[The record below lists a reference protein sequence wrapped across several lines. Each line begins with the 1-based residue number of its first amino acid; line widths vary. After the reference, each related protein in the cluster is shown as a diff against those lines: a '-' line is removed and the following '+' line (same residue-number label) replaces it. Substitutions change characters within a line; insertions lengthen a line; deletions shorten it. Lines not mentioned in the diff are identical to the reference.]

1 MRSVVLYVDLLKMQL
16 VARGQYRA
24 DFLTGVAASILQHMA
39 TLGTLWLIFAQVPAL
54 GGWNVAQAVV
64 LYGVFSLTLGLTN
77 FLASGLRDLP
87 TMVRQ
92 GELDGFLVQP
102 ASAYVQLL
110 PRLNLNAISD
120 VVVSLTVL
128 LGAAQSAGV
137 RWTLPVAAYALLAV
151 VCGTAIFLG
160 FLTAV
165 YSISFWSPYPG
176 LMAGVEG
183 LTQLARFPAGI
194 YPRWLQAIITWVFPV
209 AFAGHYPAAVLTG
222 AEAVPW
228 WMALAGLGL
237 AAAALGAG
245 AFMWRWGLSRYE
257 GSGN

>member
-1 MRSVVLYVDLLKMQL
+1 MRSVFLYLDLLRMQL
-16 VARGQYRA
+16 VARGQYRV
-24 DFLTGVAASILQHMA
+24 DFLTGVVASVLQHMA

-54 GGWNVAQAVV
+54 GGWNVAQAAV
-64 LYGVFSLTLGLTN
+64 LYGFFSLTLGLTN
-77 FLASGLRDLP
+77 VLASGLRELP
-87 TMVRQ
+87 GLVRQ

-128 LGAAQSAGV
+128 LGAAQTAGV
-137 RWTLPVAAYALLAV
+137 RWTLPLAAYALLAV
-151 VCGTAIFLG
+151 LCGTAIFLG

-165 YSISFWSPYPG
+165 YSISFWTPYPG
-176 LMAGVEG
+176 LMGGLEG

-194 YPRWLQAIITWVFPV
+194 YPRWLQVIITWVFPV
-209 AFAGHYPAAVLTG
+209 AFTAHFPAAALTG

-228 WMALAGLGL
+228 WSALAGLGM
-237 AAAALGAG
+237 AAAAIGAG
-245 AFMWRWGLSRYE
+245 AAMWRWGLSRYE
-257 GSGN
+257 GAGN